1 MNIETKEL
9 IEAKKKSVEGWR
21 KVAIIILNWNG
32 WKDTLECLESV
43 FRNTYPNYQVIVIDN
58 GSTDGSIEKI
68 KAWADGK
75 QEVLTP
81 EPTHP
86 LYYLSHPPVKKPIP
100 YIYYTREE
108 AEKGGNF
115 KLEEKLTEEWQEQRK
130 PNYKEL
136 NPTSSYPLILIQ
148 TGENLG
154 FAVGNN
160 VGIKYAMTKDNFDYI
175 WLLNNDTVMNKDALT
190 QLINN
195 IKSCSGVGVVGSKLL
210 KYHKYNF
217 IQTTGGGRI
226 FPWIGIEKGIA
237 VNQEDK
243 GQWDKEIILDYIT
256 GASFLT
262 KTDVVHHVG
271 LIDEKFFLYWE
282 DADWCERIKIK
293 GYQLNYAYKSKIW
306 HKETA
311 TIGIRS
317 PVQDYYGTKN
327 ALIFMERYYKKY
339 WVLGALISF
348 IGKILNRIM
357 RNNYTGLRYIIKAY
371 VDFFYKKER

>member
-1 MNIETKEL
+1 MKAREINEV
-9 IEAKKKSVEGWR
+9 KKKDTLKWP
-21 KVAIIILNWNG
+21 KVVIIILNWNG
-32 WKDTLECLESV
+32 WENTIECLESV
-43 FRNTYPNYQVIVIDN
+43 FRNTYLNYQVIVIDN

-68 KAWADGK
+68 KAWAEGK

-81 EPTHP
+81 ESTHP
-86 LYYLSHPPVKKPIP
+86 LYSLSHPSVKKPIP

-115 KLEEKLTEEWQEQRK
+115 ELEERVIREWQGRRK
-130 PNYKEL
+130 INSKEL
-136 NPTSSYPLILIQ
+136 NPTSDHPLVFIQ

-154 FAVGNN
+154 FAGGNN

-175 WLLNNDTVMNKDALT
+175 WLLNNDTVMNKGALT
-190 QLINN
+190 HLINN
-195 IKSCSGVGVVGSKLL
+195 IEGCSGVGVVGSKLL

-217 IQTTGGGRI
+217 IQTAGGGKI
-226 FPWIGIEKGIA
+226 FPWAGIEKGIA
-237 VNQEDK
+237 VNKEDK

-256 GASFLT
+256 GASFLI

-271 LIDEKFFLYWE
+271 LINENFFLYWE
-282 DADWCERIKIK
+282 DTDWCERIKIK

-317 PVQDYYGTKN
+317 PIQDYYGTKN

-348 IGKILNRIM
+348 IGKVLNRII

-371 VDFFYKKER
+371 VDFFYKKEK